1 MVTQFGNAMSSIDRT
16 LLALSN
22 LPDLWKSAFYVLQ
35 QGQGICGRKRV
46 SDALDAKEWIEP
58 AFA

>member
-1 MVTQFGNAMSSIDRT
+1 LIPP
-16 LLALSN
+16 N
-22 LPDLWKSAFYVLQ
+22 LPHLWKTALDVLQ
-35 QGQGICGRKRV
+35 QGQGICGRKSV